1 MTDGRLKRIL
11 LLTYDFVFILA
22 IAIVLAFA
30 FVKPAY
36 AYVDPSVMTYA
47 IQAFAGVAVA
57 LSTVLGV
64 VFRRTRKK
72 LFKLLR
78 IDENSNKVVEPYV
91 SIISPDDEEAHARAV
106 RNAEQQSRLLA
117 EGIPVRSLSAKSR
130 LIRSFLVCFFVFFT
144 LLFVAPYELV
154 AGNSTDLLFGV
165 GEVAPVMAVF
175 VLVVSFL
182 TSVIVSFLRGKAFD
196 VALALVASVGLCFW
210 LEALFL
216 NVGLPGANGSAVD
229 WSDYTTISILSCAVW
244 VGVVL
249 SAFFLSTKKRAV
261 SRIAATFVSVAL
273 IFVQGIGLISA
284 SIPDAE
290 ATSPSYRVSQSGLLD
305 VSSKKN
311 VIVFCLDAMDTVELE
326 QILQD
331 YPDLFSDYTG
341 FTYFKNV
348 VGSGMPT
355 HYGVPFLL
363 SGEYPQYDESWTNYN
378 EERWSRSTL
387 LSDIHDAGYSIG
399 LYSDTF
405 ANGLEAVSEYA
416 DNITEGGKRTSGS
429 PDLFGTVK
437 ALTKAA
443 LYRDMPWSLK
453 APFWYYTDELNE
465 AMKGSSDHLDRE
477 AFEEEPYLLKDAL
490 LYSNLKEFGLK
501 AEDDGAT
508 GAFRFIHMFG
518 SHEPFNMNELAQDTT
533 GGPVTPGT
541 ADTSTSS
548 QQTRGSLLI
557 VAEYL
562 NQLKSLGLYD
572 DATIVITSDHG
583 RHHVQYDQLDYAMCT
598 TLLVKPSQTHDEA
611 LQPCKV
617 STAPTGH
624 MDYAALLETAIG
636 NNDSK
641 YGTTTPFSLKE
652 DVVRDRYFYMTA
664 WSAVTDWGIRE
675 YKISG
680 NALDFSNW
688 SLTGVYW
695 DCENYWRSSSDMGKT
710 LADIDFD
717 MSGAV
722 GPVVQAG
729 PGSGITSGNP
739 DCLKDLA

>member
-72 LFKLLR
+72 LFKLLK

-165 GEVAPVMAVF
+165 GEIAPVMAVF
-175 VLVVSFL
+175 ALVVSLL
-182 TSVIVSFLRGKAFD
+182 TSVIISFLRGKAFD

-229 WSDYTTISILSCAVW
+229 WSDYTTISIISCVVW
-244 VGVVL
+244 IGVVL

-261 SRIAATFVSVAL
+261 SRITATFVSVAL

-290 ATSPSYRVSQSGLLD
+290 ATSPSYQVSQSGLLD

-387 LSDIHDAGYSIG
+387 LGDIRDAGYSIG

-652 DVVRDRYFYMTA
+652 DAVRDRYFYMTA